1 MIKKLAFKASKQIG
15 FEEVEKELFL
25 LHNKIRQD
33 PQSYIPKLKDYL
45 KYFRNKIYHPPG
57 EDPIQ
62 TYEGPEAFEDA
73 IQFLKTQKPVG
84 PLELHDHL
92 TYACRDHAN
101 DIGDKGLTSHEGTTT
116 KNISERLE
124 RYCEWDGACSES
136 IDLGFKVAE
145 NILINLIVD
154 DGVSNRYQRL
164 NIFNGKFKYIGIGAA
179 AHREYGICVVIGYA
193 MNLRP
198 LGSEPKNMSEFIQEY
213 VKKTSDKQK
222 KNKNPFQE
230 EDFDAPDNTIAVN
243 IIKQKKIVGGKLK
256 KITKKVF
263 LLDNGAQHIVEVEEA

>member
-1 MIKKLAFKASKQIG
+1 MNKLTFKSIKKSSFDEL
-15 FEEVEKELFL
+15 EKEIFQ
-25 LHNKIRQD
+25 LHNKIRSD
-33 PQSYIPKLKDYL
+33 PQSYIPKLKEYL

-84 PLELHDHL
+84 PLEFNDNI
-92 TYACRDHAN
+92 TNACRDHAS
-101 DIGDKGLTSHEGTTT
+101 DIGEKGFTSHEGSTT

-124 RYCEWDGACSES
+124 KYCEWDGACSES
-136 IDLGFKVAE
+136 IDLGFRTAE
-145 NILINLIVD
+145 NVLINLLVD

-164 NIFNGKFKYIGIGAA
+164 NIFNGKFRYIGIGACT
-179 AHREYGICVVIGYA
+179 HREYGICVVVGYA
-193 MNLRP
+193 MNIRP

-213 VKKTSDKQK
+213 VNKTMNKQK
-222 KNKNPFQE
+222 KFKNPFQE
-230 EDFDAPDNTIAVN
+230 EDYDAPDNTIAVS
-243 IIKQKKIVGGKLK
+243 IVKQKKYIGGRFK

>member
-1 MIKKLAFKASKQIG
+1 MIKKITYKTTKQLNLDEI
-15 FEEVEKELFL
+15 EKELFK
-25 LHNKIRQD
+25 LHNKIRED

-45 KYFRNKIYHPPG
+45 KYFRNKIYHPPN

-84 PLELHDHL
+84 PLELNENIV
-92 TYACRDHAN
+92 YACRDHVN
-101 DIGDKGLTSHEGTTT
+101 DMGEKGLTSHEGTTT

-124 RYCEWDGACSES
+124 KYCEWDGACSES
-136 IDLGFKVAE
+136 IDFGFKTAE
-145 NILINLIVD
+145 NILINLLVD
-154 DGVSNRYQRL
+154 DGVNNRYQRL
-164 NIFNGKFKYIGIGAA
+164 NIFNDKFKYIGIAIGS
-179 AHREYGICVVIGYA
+179 HREYGICVVIGYA
-193 MNLRP
+193 INIRP

-213 VKKTSDKQK
+213 VKRTFNKQK
-222 KNKNPFQE
+222 KFKNPFQE
-230 EDFDAPDNTIAVN
+230 EDYDAPDNTIAVS
-243 IIKQKKIVGGKLK
+243 IVKQKKYIGGRFK

>member
-1 MIKKLAFKASKQIG
+1 MMKKLTFKTSKQIS
-15 FEEVEKELFL
+15 FEELEKELFQ
-25 LHNKIRQD
+25 LHNKIRQN
-33 PQSYIPKLKDYL
+33 PQSYIPKLKEYL

-84 PLELHDHL
+84 PLEFNDNI
-92 TYACRDHAN
+92 TNACRDHAS
-101 DIGDKGLTSHEGTTT
+101 DIGEKGFTSHEGSTT

-124 RYCEWDGACSES
+124 KYCEWDGACSES
-136 IDLGFKVAE
+136 IDLGFRTAE
-145 NILINLIVD
+145 NVLINLLVD

-164 NIFNGKFKYIGIGAA
+164 NIFNGKFRYIGIGACT
-179 AHREYGICVVIGYA
+179 HREYGICVVVGYA
-193 MNLRP
+193 MNIRP

-213 VKKTSDKQK
+213 VKKTMNKQK
-222 KNKNPFQE
+222 NFKNPFQE
-230 EDFDAPDNTIAVN
+230 EDIDAPDNTIAVN
-243 IIKQKKIVGGKLK
+243 IEKQKKIVGGRLK
-256 KITKKVF
+256 RITRKIF